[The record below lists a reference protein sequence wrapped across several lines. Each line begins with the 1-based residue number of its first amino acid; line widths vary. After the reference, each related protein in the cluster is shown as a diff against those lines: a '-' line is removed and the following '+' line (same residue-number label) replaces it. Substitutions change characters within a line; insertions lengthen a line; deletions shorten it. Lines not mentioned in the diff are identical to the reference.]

1 MFATPGYIIRSVNT
15 KNRKF
20 EPGIL
25 KRAKK
30 YAPTMES
37 AIERTVEITATNV
50 VLKIFPPMKFHA

>member
-1 MFATPGYIIRSVNT
+1 MLNACPPAMAGTISAQYVLYIPSEVTSLNPGTMFATPGYIIRSVNT

-30 YAPTMES
+30 
-37 AIERTVEITATNV
+37 
-50 VLKIFPPMKFHA
+50 